1 MHVSPRGARH
11 MKVTSITLSADPS
24 TPDSLLAR
32 CEAVHRQLRP
42 QLPSRYTE
50 RMHEILGAGA
60 QMIVAEDAGQVLG
73 LAVYR
78 TLENTFE
85 GRKLYVDDLVT
96 DESRRSQG
104 VGAALMDWL
113 EAHAR
118 ETGCST
124 LALDSGS
131 QRHRAHGFYFR
142 QGLHIASYSFRK
154 LLDSE

>member
-1 MHVSPRGARH
+1 MRASSRGVKR
-11 MKVTSITLSADPS
+11 MKITPIKHEGSAA
-24 TPDSLLAR
+24 DSLLSR
-32 CEAVHRQLRP
+32 WEAVHRQLRP
-42 QLPSRYTE
+42 QLPSPYTE
-50 RMHEILGAGA
+50 RIREILDAGA
-60 QMIVAEDAGQVLG
+60 HMIAAEDAGQVLG

-118 ETGCST
+118 ETDCST

-131 QRHRAHGFYFR
+131 QRHRAHSFYFR

-154 LLDSE
+154 LLDDQ